1 MGRGVKHF
9 HLTLPFLF
17 TIVYRAPC
25 ACYYFIPTIILVE
38 YAFRVYYPDTPV
50 LDKVTQAVKVAGRTL
65 MCAYKL
71 MDRDTG
77 L

>member
-9 HLTLPFLF
+9 HLKLPFLF
-17 TIVYRAPC
+17 IIVYRVS
-25 ACYYFIPTIILVE
+25 YVLQLLTVIILVE
-38 YAFRVYYPDTPV
+38 RVFRVYYPDTPV